1 MNTLTA
7 LLALLALLTL
17 LPPTAP
23 RTVHVDYTP
32 ATAPIANP
40 ERGFYHYI
48 ETRAS
53 APAAYDEEQL
63 RAYRTGEQITLLYC
77 INYLD
82 GLTAQPIPQ
91 SFLDHITANLAAVR
105 AAGLKCVLRFAY
117 TDADPTANGEQPPF
131 GDAPPAQVAAH
142 LEQLRPLLEA
152 NADVIALLQAGFI
165 GTWGEWYYTD
175 HFVEDPAQPWA
186 VSDAMYALRRQ
197 VIDQELAV
205 LPPRLTV
212 AVRYVEAKQRLF
224 DATDPL
230 AAGDAFTATAQ
241 ARTGF
246 HNDCFL
252 ASATDYGTY
261 REGQIETDKA
271 YLAAETQF
279 TPMGGE
285 TCNPNP
291 PRSSC
296 PTALAELARFHWSY
310 LNTDYHP
317 EVLAGWAAEGCR
329 DEVARRLGYR
339 LRLVSADLPATA
351 FAGGALPVR
360 LALENAGFAAPI
372 NPRPVTVVLRHT
384 LTGAAVTL
392 PLAVEPRRWLPGP
405 HTIDASLRLP
415 AALPPGAYE
424 LLLHLP
430 DPHAALAARAEYAI
444 QLANLNTW
452 EPATGYNRLLHTVT
466 ISAPAPSLYL
476 PAINR

>member
-7 LLALLALLTL
+7 LLALLILLGL
-17 LPPTAP
+17 LPPAAP

-40 ERGFYHYI
+40 ERGFYHYL

-53 APAAYDEEQL
+53 APAAYAVDAL
-63 RAYRTGEQITLLYC
+63 RAYRTDAQITLLYC

-82 GLTAQPIPQ
+82 GLTAAPIPQ
-91 SFLDHITANLAAVR
+91 DFLDHIAANLAAVR

-117 TDADPTANGEQPPF
+117 TDADPTTNGEQPPF

-142 LEQLRPLLEA
+142 LEQLGPLLQA
-152 NADVIALLQAGFI
+152 NTDVIALIQAGFI
-165 GTWGEWYYTD
+165 GAWGEWYYTD

-197 VIDQELAV
+197 VIDQELSI
-205 LPPRLTV
+205 LPPELNV

-224 DATDPL
+224 ADTAPL
-230 AAGDAFTATAQ
+230 TPTLAFSNTRQ

-252 ASATDYGTY
+252 ASDSDFGTY
-261 REGQIETDKA
+261 RADQIETDKT

-291 PRSSC
+291 PRSAC
-296 PTALAELARFHWSY
+296 DTALVELERFHWTY

-317 EVLAGWAAEGCR
+317 AVLAGWAAEGCR
-329 DEVARRLGYR
+329 DEIARRLGYR

-351 FAGGALPVR
+351 FAGGALPIQ
-360 LALENAGFAAPI
+360 LDLENVGFAAPI
-372 NPRPVTVVLRHT
+372 NPRPVVLVLRREDS
-384 LTGAAVTL
+384 GATVTL
-392 PLAVEPRRWLPGP
+392 PLTVEVRRWLPGA
-405 HTIDASLRLP
+405 HTILASP
-415 AALPPGAYE
+415 AMPADLPPGVYE

-430 DPHAALAARAEYAI
+430 DPHAALADRPEYAI
-444 QLANLNTW
+444 QFANVDTW
-452 EPATGYNRLLHTVT
+452 EPATGYNNLLHTVT
-466 ISAPAPSLYL
+466 ITAPPGLYL

>member
-1 MNTLTA
+1 MNVLAA
-7 LLALLALLTL
+7 LLALLILLASATPL
-17 LPPTAP
+17 SP
-23 RTVHVDYTP
+23 RSTHFEYAP
-32 ATAPIANP
+32 ATATIANP

-53 APAAYDEEQL
+53 APVAYDVDAL

-77 INYLD
+77 IHYLD
-82 GLTAQPIPQ
+82 GLTAAPSPQ

-131 GDAPPAQVAAH
+131 GDAPPAQIAAH
-142 LEQLRPLLEA
+142 LEQLRPLLQA
-152 NADVIALLQAGFI
+152 NSNVIALLQAGFV

-175 HFVEDPAQPWA
+175 YFVDDPMQPWA

-197 VIDQELAV
+197 VIDHEVAI
-205 LPPRLTV
+205 LPPGLTV

-224 DATDPL
+224 GVTEPLDA
-230 AAGDAFTATAQ
+230 AAAFSNTAQ

-252 ASATDYGTY
+252 ASDTDFGTF
-261 REGQIETDKA
+261 RQEQIEADKA

-296 PTALAELARFHWSY
+296 ATALAELERFHWTY

-317 EVLAGWAAEGCR
+317 AVVAGWTTGGCR
-329 DEVARRLGYR
+329 AEMERRLGYR
-339 LRLVSADLPATA
+339 LQLTSADLPVAATP
-351 FAGGALPVR
+351 GGALAIR
-360 LALENAGFAAPI
+360 INLENTGFAAPI
-372 NPRPVTVVLRHT
+372 NPRPAELLLRHNS
-384 LTGAAVTL
+384 TGAVVPL
-392 PLAVEPRRWLPGP
+392 PLPVEPRRWLPGA
-405 HTIDASLRLP
+405 HSIHASLALP
-415 AALPPGAYE
+415 AGLPSGVYE

-430 DPHAALAARAEYAI
+430 DPHATLANRPEYAI
-444 QLANLNTW
+444 QLANLDTW
-452 EPATGYNRLLHTVT
+452 EAATGYNRLLHTVT
-466 ISAPAPSLYL
+466 ITAPAPGLYL
-476 PAINR
+476 PYLNR